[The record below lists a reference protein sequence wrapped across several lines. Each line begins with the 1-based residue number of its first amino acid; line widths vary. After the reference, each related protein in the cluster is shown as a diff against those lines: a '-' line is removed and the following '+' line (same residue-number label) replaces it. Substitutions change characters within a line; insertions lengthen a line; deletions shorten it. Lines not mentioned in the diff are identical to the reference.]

1 MALDQLSEKAKL
13 RTEKEESIKIA
24 ESKLTNPKLTPED
37 ESKILGEIKTL
48 KKQLNELA
56 PQKSND
62 LRIEVDPMGKIS
74 KNTLSSITDD
84 PEWWIQW
91 DQYGVIPRMEF
102 ELKNGESLSAL
113 IRWAGGIDEAYDSGI
128 YTRRYQDPQNQWM
141 TQTFSLSTAFKA
153 TLQAGDVLTALPK
166 NSAKAASV
174 QVEGHIRIP
183 GPYAPEKVFVLEI

>member
-24 ESKLTNPKLTPED
+24 ELKLTNPKLTPED

-74 KNTLSSITDD
+74 KTPCRALT
-84 PEWWIQW
+84 
-91 DQYGVIPRMEF
+91 IP
-102 ELKNGESLSAL
+102 NG
-113 IRWAGGIDEAYDSGI
+113 GFNGINMA
-128 YTRRYQDPQNQWM
+128 
-141 TQTFSLSTAFKA
+141 
-153 TLQAGDVLTALPK
+153 
-166 NSAKAASV
+166 
-174 QVEGHIRIP
+174 
-183 GPYAPEKVFVLEI
+183 